1 MNITLVGLGHLGTVA
16 AVGLASSGHHVT
28 GIDVDRRRT
37 DALQTGRVL
46 LYEPGLEG
54 ELQRA
59 LRSGHLR
66 FLHSD
71 EMHDELGD
79 IIVVATGTPS
89 TNSGAADL
97 AQVWHALSW
106 LKTFDLQNR
115 VVLMKSTV
123 PPGTGCAI
131 SLELNAHGA
140 GYVSNP
146 EFLREGRAL
155 EDWRSPD
162 RIVIGLDQQDDR
174 PVEVVRRV
182 YSDINAPCVI
192 TDITS
197 AEMIKYASNAFL
209 AARISFIN
217 EMASVC
223 DRVGASI
230 DAVAEGMALDPR
242 TGGKMHAGIGY
253 GGSCFPKDVRALHLL
268 ATTYELDL
276 ELLKSVSLVNSR
288 QHLLPL
294 QALRRRFGA
303 DISSLVVSVLGLA
316 FKPDTD
322 DMRQA
327 PSLDVIGSLLHEGTT
342 VRAFDPQAN
351 GAARVLLP
359 SSVIFAEGPVEA
371 CYRANAVVLL
381 TEWGEIVEADWEA
394 IASCMCSPKLLF
406 DGRNALDPRAMANL
420 GFDYMGVGR
429 GTGQK

>member
-1 MNITLVGLGHLGTVA
+1 MNVTLVGLGRLGAVA
-16 AVGLASSGHHVT
+16 AAGLAISGHHVT

-37 DALQTGRVL
+37 EALKAGRAL

-89 TNSGAADL
+89 TDSGAADL

-115 VVLMKSTV
+115 VMLMKSTV

-131 SLELNAHGA
+131 SLELKGHGTR
-140 GYVSNP
+140 YVSNP

-162 RIVIGLDQQDDR
+162 RIVIGVDQRDDCS
-174 PVEVVRRV
+174 VEVVRGI
-182 YSDINAPCVI
+182 YSDLDAPCIV
-192 TDITS
+192 TDVTS
-197 AEMIKYASNAFL
+197 AEMIKYASNTFL
-209 AARISFIN
+209 ATRISFIN

-223 DRVGASI
+223 DQVGASI

-276 ELLKSVSLVNSR
+276 ELLKSVALVNSR

-294 QALRRRFGA
+294 QAFRRRFS
-303 DISSLVVSVLGLA
+303 DVSTLVVSVLGLA

-327 PSLDVIGSLLHEGTT
+327 PSLDVIGSLLHEGAT

-351 GAARVLLP
+351 GAARALLP
-359 SSVIFAEGPVEA
+359 SSVVFAEGPVEA

-420 GFDYMGVGR
+420 GFEYVGVGR